1 MFILKTVR
9 DYRAKIHKQYR
20 MITIILMA
28 GLISPTASATPT
40 VIDFGSLDFSSVNQG
55 MWGGGS
61 APGLNI
67 DRFIGTSWNSS
78 TSVGHVYGEL
88 SSTTTSWP
96 HYHWPSGWECH
107 GLLCSSGHY
116 HNPGHWHTH
125 TSTIHTDTRSGARL
139 DVNTSGRVGFQF
151 GLKADS
157 GSVNTDVQ
165 FNADLLV
172 PDATSLNVGQFFNLN
187 PSSILAGGQL
197 STNFPQI
204 SAKLDAIVGVRPS
217 IDNAQVCVILS
228 GCSAKAT
235 TGQLGF
241 ADQTIPLLSFNQ
253 PDSPGLIK
261 VLGALDP
268 TVFQFDDPISVGGKL
283 NATVHVPDI
292 TTSAGV
298 SGNILASSGAD
309 NLFTVTADLDALAL
323 APLGLPGG
331 GVEFNAG
338 IFAVNADLIDVQAG
352 PVLTIKQNFEFDP
365 SLYVNLSFDQ
375 PVNIAGEYAPQEYIT
390 ETTYGTVRECARR
403 VDFVTG
409 SCPGNVFVSR
419 RVVTGRTLVPLPR
432 ELAPQTSWF
441 GRWDQLPDIALLNP
455 ETRITP
461 TFSVQGN
468 LLNNTLLGIDGLF
481 DLNIMQASLA
491 LEKFGLSFDLGSVG
505 PMYNYTRQSNLFN
518 TPPLFSQSFG
528 LGGFNT
534 VAGNSFLVRTASAPS
549 LSPKNTQG
557 SRTSVPEPAP
567 VLLLLFGLVAITLSR
582 RKAARDNG

>member
-1 MFILKTVR
+1 MFTISTAR
-9 DYRAKIHKQYR
+9 DCRAIINKQCR
-20 MITIILMA
+20 LIANTLMVILMPSVA
-28 GLISPTASATPT
+28 MATPT
-40 VIDFGSLDFSSVNQG
+40 TIDFGSLDFSSANQG
-55 MWGGGS
+55 MWGAGS

-78 TSVGHVYGEL
+78 TSVGHIYGEL
-88 SSTTTSWP
+88 SSSSTDWP
-96 HYHWPSGWECH
+96 HWHWPSGWECH

-116 HNPGHWHTH
+116 HNPGHFHTH
-125 TSTIHTDTRSGARL
+125 TTTLSTDTRSGARL
-139 DVNTSGRVGFQF
+139 DVNTSGRVGFQL
-151 GLKADS
+151 GLTADS
-157 GSVNTDVQ
+157 GSVDTDVQ

-172 PDATSLNVGQFFNLN
+172 PDSAGLNVGQFFNLN

-197 STNFPQI
+197 STSFPQI
-204 SAKLDAIVGVRPS
+204 SANLDAIVGVRAS
-217 IDNAQVCVILS
+217 IDNAQVCVLLS
-228 GCSAKAT
+228 GCSAKSS
-235 TGQLGF
+235 TGELGF
-241 ADQTIPLLSFNQ
+241 ADQTIPLLSFND
-253 PDSPGLIK
+253 PASPGQIK
-261 VLGALDP
+261 VLGVLDP

-292 TTSAGV
+292 ATSAGV

-375 PVNIAGEYAPQEYIT
+375 PVNIAGEYAPQEFIT

-409 SCPGNVFVSR
+409 ACPGNVFVYR
-419 RVVTGRTLVPLPR
+419 QVVTGRTLVPLPR

-441 GRWDQLPDIALLNP
+441 GQWNQLPDIALLNP

-505 PMYNYTRQSNLFN
+505 PMYNYTRQSNLFD

-528 LGGFNT
+528 LGGFNSI
-534 VAGNSFLVRTASAPS
+534 VGNSFLVRTASAPS
-549 LSPKNTQG
+549 LGTKG
-557 SRTSVPEPAP
+557 SRNSVPEPAP
-567 VLLLLFGLVAITLSR
+567 LLLLLFGLVMMGVSR
-582 RKAARDNG
+582 RKSARDNG